1 MKTLGDI
8 KKVLL
13 QRDLLKEVSG
23 ETEDRLCCI
32 LDFCFWPAFCRAS
45 WSR

>member
-8 KKVLL
+8 KRVLL

-23 ETEDRLCCI
+23 EAEKRRTG
-32 LDFCFWPAFCRAS
+32 FC
-45 WSR
+45 